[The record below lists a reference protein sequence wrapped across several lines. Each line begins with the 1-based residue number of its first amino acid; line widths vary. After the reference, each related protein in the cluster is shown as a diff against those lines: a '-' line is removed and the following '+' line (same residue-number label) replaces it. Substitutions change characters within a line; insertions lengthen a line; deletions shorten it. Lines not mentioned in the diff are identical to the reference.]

1 MTQIKALNTPETI
14 LLLGTDA
21 SGKNH
26 VANFMA
32 DMIAASGHTV
42 EKRDGWLSKE
52 AADIVSSEDKSSF
65 DLMKEQAFITAFRVT
80 KSMIPLLAG
89 LLVRLDLIRFRRS
102 NRRTIV
108 IGHHA
113 FRVLA
118 FYLGHVCQREEEII
132 IPGYLDRILR
142 AIVPATGVK
151 SIVLD
156 IDDRIRKQRIARRQA
171 EGKADVFDRYMAE
184 DGVRSERIENYLVW
198 LSRRY
203 LNAYVLENNDLDE
216 RELADEINRAFTAFG
231 TR

>member
-1 MTQIKALNTPETI
+1 MTHIKALNPPETI

-32 DMIAASGHTV
+32 DMIEASGHSV
-42 EKRDGWLSKE
+42 EKRDGWLSKK
-52 AADIVSSEDKSSF
+52 AADIVSSEDKSTL
-65 DLMKEQAFITAFRVT
+65 DLMKEQAFIAAFAVT
-80 KSMIPLLAG
+80 KSLIPLLAG
-89 LLVRLDLIRFRRS
+89 LLVKLDLIRFRRS
-102 NRRTIV
+102 NRRIIV

-118 FYLGHVCQREEEII
+118 FYLGHVCRKEEEIF
-132 IPGYLDRILR
+132 IPLYLDRILR
-142 AIVPATGVK
+142 TIVPATGVK

-156 IDDRIRKQRIARRQA
+156 IDDRIRKQRIARRKA

-184 DGVRSERIENYLVW
+184 DGVRSERIEYYLVW

-203 LNAYVLENNDLDE
+203 LSAYVLENNDLDK
-216 RELADEINRAFTAFG
+216 RELAEEINRAFMAFG
-231 TR
+231 NR